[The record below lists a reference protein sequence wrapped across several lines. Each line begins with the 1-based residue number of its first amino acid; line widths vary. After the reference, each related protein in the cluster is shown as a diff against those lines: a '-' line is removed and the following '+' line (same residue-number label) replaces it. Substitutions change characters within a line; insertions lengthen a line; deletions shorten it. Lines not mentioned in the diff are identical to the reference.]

1 MRFFHQYM
9 LKILKEVIPEDN
21 LNLDSRPSDITDG
34 WDFVT
39 IILKCE
45 EYYNYEINDSEA
57 IFIETQNIK
66 FGQIEDL
73 FIFLRDGWATP
84 FIHNLIINNINEL
97 KGNRPD
103 YEKYVIN
110 QRDNKINDLL
120 K

>member
-1 MRFFHQYM
+1 M
-9 LKILKEVIPEDN
+9 LKILNEIQPD
-21 LNLDSRPSDITDG
+21 LNLDSSPSDIKDA
-34 WDFVT
+34 WDL
-39 IILKCE
+39 IALILKCE
-45 EYYNYEINDSEA
+45 EYYNFEINDSEA

-103 YEKYVIN
+103 YEIYIIN

-120 K
+120 N